1 MWHQPV
7 QVEQEKTGEETWR
20 NVQKYWKA
28 EFDESALN
36 HRKPLVDPKKRQ

>member
-1 MWHQPV
+1 V

-28 EFDESALN
+28 EFDESTLN